1 MKQKLKVLL
10 INRKEQI
17 SSRNRTITNILESLK
32 LEYEVK
38 ELWILN
44 DSGKKFSINK
54 IESNKF
60 NYKFFE
66 DYKTNSILKILKK
79 ENPDLLFV
87 TNDYEYIV
95 RAFVVSAKFLQIP
108 TVLSL
113 QSGFNEYFEREIE
126 IKNRINIILKRGKF
140 ILKKYTI
147 LLKAYSE
154 TKHNFFKI
162 SKIFIQDMFKPFFY
176 SELAGRYGCDLIL
189 VINQEMKDLLKKF
202 KVKSEIIVTGDP
214 LMDSIYNNISKYKKK
229 ERIESPQKIVF
240 MTTAIVE
247 HGFWTEK
254 MWSETITQT
263 ILQIKKE
270 FGNETELVLK
280 IHPRSERKKD
290 YEKILNKI
298 DIQIPILQEENLL
311 DVVNEA
317 DLVISYAESWG
328 LWEVLFLKKPIIIVN
343 LFDYKIEK
351 MPFVKE
357 GVAFELKKISELK
370 NIIKKIREDNK
381 SDRVENIIAK
391 YLFKFDNNSSKRS
404 TMAIKK
410 LIENYK
416 DKQIHN

>member
-17 SSRNRTITNILESLK
+17 SSRNATIVNILESLK
-32 LEYEVK
+32 LEYEVE

-44 DSGKKFSINK
+44 DSGKKFSINEV
-54 IESNKF
+54 ESNEF

-66 DYKTNSILKILKK
+66 DYKTKSILKILKK

-95 RAFVVSAKFLQIP
+95 RAFVISAKFLQIP

-126 IKNRINIILKRGKF
+126 IKNRINIILKRGRF
-140 ILKKYTI
+140 ILKKYTL
-147 LLKAYSE
+147 LLKAYYE
-154 TKHNFFKI
+154 TKHNFLKI
-162 SKIFIQDMFKPFFY
+162 SKIFFQDMFKPFFY
-176 SELAGRYGCDLIL
+176 PELAGRYGCDLIL
-189 VINQEMKDLLKKF
+189 VINQEMKDMLKNF
-202 KVKSEIIVTGDP
+202 KIKSQIIVTGDP
-214 LMDSIYNNISKYKKK
+214 LMDSIYDNISKYKKK
-229 ERIESPQKIVF
+229 ERMELPQKIVF
-240 MTTAIVE
+240 MTTSTVE

-270 FGNETELVLK
+270 FGNKTELVLK

-298 DIQIPILQEENLL
+298 NIQIPILQEENLL

-343 LFDYKIEK
+343 LFNYKIEK

-357 GVAFELKKISELK
+357 GMAYELKKISELK
-370 NIIKKIREDNK
+370 KIIKKIYDDEKLDK
-381 SDRVENIIAK
+381 VENLIEK
-391 YLFKFDNNSSKRS
+391 YLFKFDNKSSERS
-404 TMAIKK
+404 VLAIMK
-410 LIENYK
+410 LVENFK
-416 DKQIHN
+416 EKQYT